1 MARVE
6 DVLGEA
12 LKLPAEERAALARQ
26 LISSL
31 EDDEPAED
39 VERAWAL
46 EIEGR
51 VADLDAGRVSLVP
64 WDEARARIG
73 SRLKRRA

>member
-31 EDDEPAED
+31 DDDEPAED
-39 VERAWAL
+39 VERAWAV
-46 EIEGR
+46 EIERR
-51 VADLDAGRVSLVP
+51 VAELAAGTAELVP
-64 WDEARARIG
+64 WDEARARIA
-73 SRLKRRA
+73 SRLRPRA